1 MSPKNASNASAPKE
15 SGTAQPVSGLVVGAE
30 VQPTISLYVRAA
42 KWLKDRDAALSRFQA
57 INPKIKAVRHP
68 RQKSADYCFID
79 FASVADRDQV
89 FGELKAHSELTVK
102 QATKDVPELVE
113 RRKTKISEQREKKKQ
128 ARDLKRHIEKL
139 SKKEKKEKQQFST
152 EIIIWNVPAG
162 ATKADLKAHFPASID
177 VRMSKKGKSPAQRRA
192 PKKSLATIVVFAT
205 PRDAFAAAQ
214 QTVEVQDCKLKIALN
229 VGKKRTK
236 KNKKKTMAEEAKET
250 TGAKTKQAAITAQ
263 EEEMEEVEEAAEADE
278 EEADEEEEDDEL
290 EAEDDEAQ
298 DDDSEMAEDEE
309 DDSMSD

>member
-1 MSPKNASNASAPKE
+1 MSPKNTSNASTPKE
-15 SGTAQPVSGLVVGAE
+15 TGTAKPVSGLVVGAE
-30 VQPTISLYVRAA
+30 AEPKISLYVRAA

-79 FASVADRDQV
+79 FATAADRDQV
-89 FGELKAHSELTVK
+89 FDELKAHSELTVK
-102 QATKDVPELVE
+102 QASKDVPELVE

-139 SKKEKKEKQQFST
+139 GKREKKEKRQFSS

-177 VRMSKKGKSPAQRRA
+177 VRMSKKAKSPAQRRA
-192 PKKSLATIVVFAT
+192 PKRSLATIVVFAT

-236 KNKKKTMAEEAKET
+236 KNKKNAKEAEEAPGVKSEE
-250 TGAKTKQAAITAQ
+250 AADQ
-263 EEEMEEVEEAAEADE
+263 QEEMEEVEEA
-278 EEADEEEEDDEL
+278 EEAEEEEDGDDEEDDDL
-290 EAEDDEAQ
+290 EAEDDETEN
-298 DDDSEMAEDEE
+298 DGSEMAEDEE